1 MMDLTQYKQYVYNAI
16 CYLHEKYIIFLTN
29 LEISSIVKK
38 NSIPLVQKANYFR
51 LSYFLIRSDVN

>member
-16 CYLHEKYIIFLTN
+16 CYMHEEYIIFLTN

-38 NSIPLVQKANYFR
+38 ILYPWCKR
-51 LSYFLIRSDVN
+51 LIIFA